1 MQLGYFSSFFAR
13 WWCGALG
20 LVLAL
25 LALLAGT
32 AAHGRTVLEL
42 DASKQPV
49 ALADWGEYWI
59 DNRGANPGERTAEE
73 VDTNTTIGWA
83 ATLPGGIYPIKAG
96 QILWIRF
103 TVPPAPDEE
112 PWMLE
117 IPYPALD
124 RASLYSKEKAGQWSE
139 QSSGDLTP
147 VNQWEIPHR
156 HPLLAVQFTAEEPTR
171 YLLRI
176 ENAQGFSAPLR
187 FITQRQALL
196 GEQQN
201 SLFLGFY
208 FGIAILGMLTGLIC
222 FGWLRERAYLYY
234 SVSSALVGLTLA
246 ALSGA
251 AALHLWPASAVW
263 ADKSLS
269 ILGVWTLMSVVFLNA
284 CLVSLVHRSRS
295 LNWLIRAVV
304 AIGLVVSVLLA
315 TTPSAMRLTL
325 FVPYMILVPV
335 VLIGINFWAWRHGDR
350 FGGWLLLAALPVA
363 VSWAIATARYMG
375 WLPLSFLTE
384 QSISA
389 TMALQLPIFL
399 TVLILRSQQ
408 SLQNRSRMT
417 GLDRIDP
424 ATGLLNEHVFGE
436 RLQHMS
442 ARSQRLGHN
451 SAVVLIDLMNI
462 RQIQRDFGRKA
473 AVQLPVRVASCLLST
488 LRTIDSAA
496 RLSER
501 RFGIL
506 VEGPISQVE
515 AASLGPRIIARCLM
529 PFKGLHDECV
539 AQVRIAYVLVPYEG
553 LESQSLITRLEERL
567 TAAQVADDKRAI
579 FTLN

>member
-1 MQLGYFSSFFAR
+1 
-13 WWCGALG
+13 
-20 LVLAL
+20 
-25 LALLAGT
+25 
-32 AAHGRTVLEL
+32 
-42 DASKQPV
+42 
-49 ALADWGEYWI
+49 
-59 DNRGANPGERTAEE
+59 
-73 VDTNTTIGWA
+73 
-83 ATLPGGIYPIKAG
+83 
-96 QILWIRF
+96 
-103 TVPPAPDEE
+103 
-112 PWMLE
+112 
-117 IPYPALD
+117 
-124 RASLYSKEKAGQWSE
+124 
-139 QSSGDLTP
+139 
-147 VNQWEIPHR
+147 
-156 HPLLAVQFTAEEPTR
+156 
-171 YLLRI
+171 
-176 ENAQGFSAPLR
+176 
-187 FITQRQALL
+187 
-196 GEQQN
+196 
-201 SLFLGFY
+201 
-208 FGIAILGMLTGLIC
+208 
-222 FGWLRERAYLYY
+222 
-234 SVSSALVGLTLA
+234 
-246 ALSGA
+246 
-251 AALHLWPASAVW
+251 
-263 ADKSLS
+263 
-269 ILGVWTLMSVVFLNA
+269 MSVVFLNA

-335 VLIGINFWAWRHGDR
+335 VLISINFWAWRHGDR

-424 ATGLLNEHVFGE
+424 ATGLLNEHVFDE
-436 RLQHMS
+436 RLQRMS

-488 LRTIDSAA
+488 IRTIDSAA

-506 VEGPISQVE
+506 VEGPINQVE

-539 AQVRIAYVLVPYEG
+539 AQVRIAYVLVPFEG